1 MKIVEVFPQLINYI
15 NKSDDMFLLL
25 HGTTTLK
32 TFIHQANQE
41 ILKVSSA
48 KEIIEVAKKLLSA

>member
-1 MKIVEVFPQLINYI
+1 MEVFPKLLEYV

-32 TFIHQANQE
+32 TFIH
-41 ILKVSSA
+41 LGS
-48 KEIIEVAKKLLSA
+48 KEIKKRVKPQDVIEVAKKLL